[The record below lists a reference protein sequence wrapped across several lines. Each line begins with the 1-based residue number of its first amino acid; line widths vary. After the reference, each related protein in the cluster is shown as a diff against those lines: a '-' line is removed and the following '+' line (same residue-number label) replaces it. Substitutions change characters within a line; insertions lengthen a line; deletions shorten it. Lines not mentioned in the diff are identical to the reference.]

1 MPGETDWESNW
12 VKLKF
17 TSGAYE
23 FTGPEIMQ
31 TFITAEL
38 DNNNRYSKY
47 LFLVTESKNK
57 LSLGGFE
64 MFAKPVSGPEQ
75 PTQDYM
81 TPLINDDFEEVKT
94 ACSAACTTPYGLV
107 ITGGRN
113 TSVCNQAMLY
123 WPHAINK
130 YDGSFTQ
137 FGIPRSLPNL
147 QTSRMQHGMVW
158 HNGKIYAI
166 GGRDSSNVIEGDTF
180 AEYLD
185 YNSSMSWQKI
195 NKDAIKPDGN
205 TTVESMKRFN
215 HGVCRFGDEI
225 FIFGGQK
232 TSARLNNAYAWNP
245 DTNVVRRL
253 TDLPQGLSPCCAVPF
268 GSKIYVIG
276 MSTDTDL
283 KIYEYTP

>member
-1 MPGETDWESNW
+1 MGGTT
-12 VKLKF
+12 VF
-17 TSGAYE
+17 SGPQVE
-23 FTGPEIMQ
+23 K

-38 DNNNRYSKY
+38 NNDSKYNKY
-47 LFLVTESKNK
+47 LFRVTDFDGSALI
-57 LSLGGFE
+57 LSGFE

-81 TPLINDDFEEVKT
+81 TPLKNDDLEEIKGSD
-94 ACSAACTTPYGLV
+94 SAACSTPYGLV
-107 ITGGRN
+107 VTGGRN
-113 TSVCNQAMLY
+113 PEAHGTNTCNHAILY

-130 YDGSFTQ
+130 YDGKYTE

-147 QTSRMQHGMVW
+147 LTSRMQHTLVW
-158 HNGKIYAI
+158 HKGKIYAI
-166 GGRDSSNVIEGDTF
+166 GGKDSDTPRKEDSF

-185 YNSSMSWQKI
+185 YNSSMSWQQIKKEI
-195 NKDAIKPDGN
+195 FKPDGN
-205 TTVESMKRFN
+205 TTVESLKRFG
-215 HGVCRFGDEI
+215 HGACSFGDEI